1 MKLLLFDIDGTLV
14 HASAIG
20 TTSIEAALS
29 RIAGRPVSTDGVSFS
44 GKTDPQIV
52 REVLAANDVDASD
65 ALIDRALEAYTS
77 LALDTLTPD
86 DVVPCPGA
94 RDLLG
99 RLADRSDVHL
109 GLVTGNVEAM
119 AYAKLDAV
127 GFDALFPF
135 GAFGSDHADRDRLP
149 PLAVERAARH
159 TGRSFSGSDV
169 VVIGDTERDIR
180 CGQCIGAR
188 TVSVCT
194 GSSSRT
200 DLSAHEPDV
209 LLDSFGD
216 PDDFVFRVLNS

>member
-20 TTSIEAALS
+20 ATSVEAALS
-29 RIAGRPVSTDGVSFS
+29 RVAGRRVCTDGVCFS

-52 REVLAANDVDASD
+52 REVFAANDVRASD
-65 ALIDRALEAYTS
+65 ALVDRAIAAYTT

-86 DVVPCPGA
+86 DVSPCPGA
-94 RDLLG
+94 RPLLD
-99 RLADRSDVHL
+99 RLAGRSDVHL

-127 GFDALFPF
+127 GFDRLFPF

-149 PLAVERAARH
+149 PLAVERAAQH
-159 TGRSFSGSDV
+159 TGRFFAASDV

-180 CGQCIGAR
+180 CGQCIGAQ
-188 TVSVCT
+188 TVAVCT

-200 DLSAHEPDV
+200 ALSAHEPDV
-209 LLDSFGD
+209 LLDNFGD